1 MKKIILLLI
10 VFSAFVLESRIS
22 ILGARPDLAAAIA
35 YYFGLKN
42 GETKGLLFGSFI
54 GLIGDSLSGGIL
66 GPNIL
71 GKGSVGFL
79 SALMS
84 SATGGSFF
92 RWTPVLGAIGIS
104 LLTAVNGIIV
114 FLSKTMF
121 EHMPASIPSAMAII
135 LTAALINS
143 LLGIFMRPQN
153 EQ

>member
-1 MKKIILLLI
+1 MRKIILLLI
-10 VFSAFVLESRIS
+10 IFSAFLLESRIS
-22 ILGARPDLAAAIA
+22 IFGARPDLAAAIA

-71 GKGSVGFL
+71 GKGMVGFF
-79 SALMS
+79 SAFMS
-84 SATGGSFF
+84 GSFF

-104 LLTAVNGIIV
+104 LLTVSNGIIV
-114 FLSKTMF
+114 FLSKTLF
-121 EHMPASIPSAMAII
+121 EHMPTSIPSAMSII
-135 LTAALINS
+135 FTAALINS

>member
-10 VFSAFVLESRIS
+10 IFSAFLLESRIS
-22 ILGARPDLAAAIA
+22 IFGAQPDLAAAIA
-35 YYFGLKN
+35 YYFGLRN

-71 GKGSVGFL
+71 GKGMVGFL
-79 SALMS
+79 SAFMS
-84 SATGGSFF
+84 GSFF
-92 RWTPVLGAIGIS
+92 RWTPVLGVIGIS
-104 LLTAVNGIIV
+104 LLTAINGIIV
-114 FLSKTMF
+114 FLSKTLF
-121 EHMPASIPSAMAII
+121 EHMPTSIPSAMSII
-135 LTAALINS
+135 FTAALINS

>member
-10 VFSAFVLESRIS
+10 IFSAFLLESRIS
-22 ILGARPDLAAAIA
+22 IFGAQPDLAAAIA

-42 GETKGLLFGSFI
+42 GETKGMLFGSFI

-71 GKGSVGFL
+71 GKGMVGFL
-79 SALMS
+79 SAFMS
-84 SATGGSFF
+84 GSFF
-92 RWTPVLGAIGIS
+92 RWTPVLGVIGIS
-104 LLTAVNGIIV
+104 LLTAINGIIV
-114 FLSKTMF
+114 FLSKTLF
-121 EHMPASIPSAMAII
+121 EHMPTSIPSAMSII
-135 LTAALINS
+135 FTSALINS

>member
-10 VFSAFVLESRIS
+10 IFSAFLLESRIS
-22 ILGARPDLAAAIA
+22 IFGAQPDLAAAIA

-42 GETKGLLFGSFI
+42 GETKGMLFGSFI

-71 GKGSVGFL
+71 GKGMVGFL
-79 SALMS
+79 SAFMS
-84 SATGGSFF
+84 GSFF
-92 RWTPVLGAIGIS
+92 RWTPVLGVIGIS
-104 LLTAVNGIIV
+104 LLTALNGIIV
-114 FLSKTMF
+114 FLSKTLF
-121 EHMPASIPSAMAII
+121 EHMPTSIPSAMSII
-135 LTAALINS
+135 FTAALINS

>member
-10 VFSAFVLESRIS
+10 IFSAFLLESRIS
-22 ILGARPDLAAAIA
+22 IFGAQPDLAAAIA

-71 GKGSVGFL
+71 GKGMVGFL
-79 SALMS
+79 SAFMS
-84 SATGGSFF
+84 GSFF
-92 RWTPVLGAIGIS
+92 RWTPVLGVIGIS
-104 LLTAVNGIIV
+104 LLTAINGIIV
-114 FLSKTMF
+114 FLSKTLF
-121 EHMPASIPSAMAII
+121 EHMPTSIPSAMSII
-135 LTAALINS
+135 FTAALINS

>member
-10 VFSAFVLESRIS
+10 IFSAFLLESRIS
-22 ILGARPDLAAAIA
+22 IFGAQPDLAAAIA

-71 GKGSVGFL
+71 GKGMVGFL
-79 SALMS
+79 SAFMS
-84 SATGGSFF
+84 GSFF
-92 RWTPVLGAIGIS
+92 RWTPVLGVIGIS

-114 FLSKTMF
+114 FLSKTLF
-121 EHMPASIPSAMAII
+121 EHMPTSIPSAMSII
-135 LTAALINS
+135 FTAALINS

>member
-10 VFSAFVLESRIS
+10 IFSAFLLESRIS
-22 ILGARPDLAAAIA
+22 IFGAQPDLAAAIA

-42 GETKGLLFGSFI
+42 GETKGMLFGSFI

-71 GKGSVGFL
+71 GKGMVGFF
-79 SALMS
+79 SAFMS
-84 SATGGSFF
+84 SASGGSFF
-92 RWTPVLGAIGIS
+92 RWTPVLGVIGIS

-114 FLSKTMF
+114 FLSKTLF
-121 EHMPASIPSAMAII
+121 EHMPTSIPSAMSII
-135 LTAALINS
+135 FTAALINS
-143 LLGIFMRPQN
+143 SLGIFMRPQN

>member
-10 VFSAFVLESRIS
+10 IFSAFLLESRIS
-22 ILGARPDLAAAIA
+22 IFGAQPDLAAAIA

-71 GKGSVGFL
+71 GKGMVGFL
-79 SALMS
+79 SAFMS
-84 SATGGSFF
+84 GSFF
-92 RWTPVLGAIGIS
+92 RWTPVLGVIGIS
-104 LLTAVNGIIV
+104 LLTAINGIIV
-114 FLSKTMF
+114 FLSKTLF
-121 EHMPASIPSAMAII
+121 EHMPTSIPSAMSII
-135 LTAALINS
+135 FTSALINS

>member
-10 VFSAFVLESRIS
+10 IFSAFLLESRIS
-22 ILGARPDLAAAIA
+22 IFGARPDLATAIA

-71 GKGSVGFL
+71 GKGMVGFF
-79 SALMS
+79 SAFMS
-84 SATGGSFF
+84 GSFF
-92 RWTPVLGAIGIS
+92 RWTPVLGVIGIS

-114 FLSKTMF
+114 FLSKTLF
-121 EHMPASIPSAMAII
+121 EHMPTSIPSAMSII
-135 LTAALINS
+135 FTAALINS
-143 LLGIFMRPQN
+143 LLGVFMRPQN

>member
-10 VFSAFVLESRIS
+10 IFSAFLLESRIS
-22 ILGARPDLAAAIA
+22 IFGAQPDLAAAIA

-42 GETKGLLFGSFI
+42 GETKGMLFGSFI

-71 GKGSVGFL
+71 GKGMVGFL
-79 SALMS
+79 SAFMS
-84 SATGGSFF
+84 GSFF
-92 RWTPVLGAIGIS
+92 RWTPVLGVIGIS

-114 FLSKTMF
+114 FLSKTLF
-121 EHMPASIPSAMAII
+121 DHMPTSIPSAMSII
-135 LTAALINS
+135 FTAALINS

>member
-10 VFSAFVLESRIS
+10 IFSAFLLESRIS
-22 ILGARPDLAAAIA
+22 IFGAQPDLAAAIA

-42 GETKGLLFGSFI
+42 GETKGMLFGSFV

-71 GKGSVGFL
+71 GKGMVGFL
-79 SALMS
+79 SAFMS
-84 SATGGSFF
+84 GSFF
-92 RWTPVLGAIGIS
+92 RWTPVLGVIGIS
-104 LLTAVNGIIV
+104 ILTAINGIIV
-114 FLSKTMF
+114 FLSKTLF
-121 EHMPASIPSAMAII
+121 EHMPTSIPSAMSII
-135 LTAALINS
+135 FTAALINS

>member
-1 MKKIILLLI
+1 MRKIILLLI
-10 VFSAFVLESRIS
+10 IFSAFLLESRIS
-22 ILGARPDLAAAIA
+22 IFGARPDLAAAIA

-71 GKGSVGFL
+71 GKGMVGFF
-79 SALMS
+79 SAFMS
-84 SATGGSFF
+84 GSFF

-104 LLTAVNGIIV
+104 LLTVINGIIV
-114 FLSKTMF
+114 FLSKTLF
-121 EHMPASIPSAMAII
+121 EHMPTSIPSAMSII
-135 LTAALINS
+135 FTAALINS

>member
-10 VFSAFVLESRIS
+10 ILSAFLLESRIS
-22 ILGARPDLAAAIA
+22 IFGAQPDFAAAIA

-42 GETKGLLFGSFI
+42 GEAKGMLFGSFI

-71 GKGSVGFL
+71 GKGMVGFF
-79 SALMS
+79 SAFMS
-84 SATGGSFF
+84 GSFF
-92 RWTPVLGAIGIS
+92 RWTPILGAIGIS
-104 LLTAVNGIIV
+104 ILTVINGIFV
-114 FLSKTMF
+114 FLSKTIF
-121 EHMPASIPSAMAII
+121 EHMPTSIPRAMSIT

-143 LLGIFMRPQN
+143 LLGIFIRHQN